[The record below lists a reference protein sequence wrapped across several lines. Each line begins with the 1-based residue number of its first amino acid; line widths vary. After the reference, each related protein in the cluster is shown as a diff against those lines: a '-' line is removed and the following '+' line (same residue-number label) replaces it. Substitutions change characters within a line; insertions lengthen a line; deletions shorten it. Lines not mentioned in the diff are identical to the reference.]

1 MYGTPMQISKAKPS
15 NRVKSFAKPLLRQV

>member
-1 MYGTPMQISKAKPS
+1 MQISKAKPS